1 MPRSTAAKTAI
12 SRWSISRPVA
22 LALEDGLISKE
33 TTFFDYGCGRGGDI
47 RRLHDMEIDVSGW
60 DPAYFPD
67 EERTSA
73 DVVNLGYVINV
84 IEDLEERA
92 VVLYAAW
99 NLAQRLLI
107 VSARLEWEARQIA
120 GDYQGDGIVTRK
132 RTFQKFYTQEELRD
146 WIKAVLGHDVVA
158 AAPGIFY
165 LFKDPAAEQAFVASR
180 VARRQPRP
188 TIRFSEA
195 EFKAN
200 KRLLQPLMDFV
211 SDRGRLPVDGELTVA
226 EDITRAFGGVPRA
239 FALVRRVTGTE
250 EWDAIRRQRT
260 EDTLVYLALAAFPKR
275 PRFSDFP
282 TDLRNDVRAFFG
294 TYKKA
299 CQQADALLFSAG
311 SMKAVSAACETAE
324 VGKLLPEALY
334 VHHTALPRLP
344 ALLRIYEGCGRQLVG
359 SVDGVTLIKLSR
371 DTARVSY
378 LTYPNFDDVGHP
390 ALAESF
396 SADLPM
402 LRLRHRDYRRS
413 PNPPILH
420 RKELFVANDYPHRN
434 VFATLTA
441 EEVQSGLLDLPTI
454 GTQLGWHSLL
464 RERGLDCR
472 GHRLVPRDSSAAPS
486 GIGSVTTARPAG
498 LAS

>member
-1 MPRSTAAKTAI
+1 MSRSTAAKTAI

-47 RRLHDMEIDVSGW
+47 RRLHEMGIEVSGW

-99 NLAQRLLI
+99 NLARRLLI
-107 VSARLEWEARQIA
+107 VSARLEWEARQMA

-146 WIKAVLGHDVVA
+146 WVKAVLEHDVVA

-165 LFKDPAAEQAFVASR
+165 LFKDPAEEQAFVASR

-211 SDRGRLPVDGELTVA
+211 SDRGRLPVDGELAVA
-226 EDITRAFGGVPRA
+226 DEIESVFGGVSRA
-239 FALVRRVTGTE
+239 FSLVRRVTGAD
-250 EWDAIRRQRT
+250 EWDTIRRQRT

-275 PRFSDFP
+275 PRFSALP
-282 TDLRNDVRAFFG
+282 PDLRNDIRAFFG

-299 CQQADALLFSAG
+299 CQQADALLYSAG
-311 SMKAVSAACETAE
+311 NLKAVSAACEKAE
-324 VGKLLPEALY
+324 VGKLLSEALY

-344 ALLRIYEGCGRQLVG
+344 ALLRVYEGCGRQLVG
-359 SVDGVTLIKLSR
+359 SIDGVTLIKLSR
-371 DTARVSY
+371 TKAKVSY
-378 LTYPNFDDVGHP
+378 LLYPNFDRDGHP
-390 ALAESF
+390 TLAECF
-396 SADLPM
+396 IADLP
-402 LRLRHRDYRRS
+402 RLALHHRDYRRS
-413 PNPPILH
+413 VNPPILH
-420 RKELFVANDYPHRN
+420 RKELFVAADYPRRHLFVR
-434 VFATLTA
+434 LTAA
-441 EEVQSGLLDLPTI
+441 EEVANLLPTAVPI
-454 GTQLGWHSLL
+454 GFLKDWKDLVA
-464 RERGLDCR
+464 ERGLQIR
-472 GHRLVPRDSSAAPS
+472 GHALISSRHSVPSASAD
-486 GIGSVTTARPAG
+486 TRTRNDHN
-498 LAS
+498 

>member
-47 RRLHDMEIDVSGW
+47 RRLHDMDIEVSGW

-67 EERTSA
+67 EDRTPA

-99 NLAQRLLI
+99 NLTQRLLI

-146 WIKAVLGHDVVA
+146 WIKAVLDHDVVA

-165 LFKDPAAEQAFVASR
+165 LFKDPAEEQAFVASR

-188 TIRFSEA
+188 SIRFSED
-195 EFKAN
+195 EFKEN
-200 KRLLQPLMDFV
+200 KQLLEPLMDFV
-211 SDRGRLPVDGELTVA
+211 SDRGRLPVAGELTVA
-226 EDITRAFGGVPRA
+226 EDIKSVFGGVPRA
-239 FALVRRVTGTE
+239 FSLVRRVTGAE
-250 EWDAIRRQRT
+250 DWDAVRRQRT

-275 PRFSDFP
+275 PRFSALP
-282 TDLRNDVRAFFG
+282 TDLRYDIRAFFG

-299 CQQADALLFSAG
+299 CQQADALLYSAG
-311 SMKAVSAACETAE
+311 NLRAVSAACEKAE
-324 VGKLLPEALY
+324 VGKVLPEALY

-344 ALLRIYEGCGRQLVG
+344 ALLRVYEGCGRQLVG
-359 SVDGVTLIKLSR
+359 SIDGVTLMKLSR
-371 DTARVSY
+371 NKAKVSY
-378 LTYPNFDDVGHP
+378 LLYPDFDRDGHP
-390 ALAESF
+390 ALLECF
-396 SADLPM
+396 IADLQ
-402 LRLRHRDYRRS
+402 RLVLHHRDYRRS
-413 PNPPILH
+413 VNPPILH
-420 RKELFVANDYPHRN
+420 RKELFVSDDYPRRHL
-434 VFATLTA
+434 FARLTA
-441 EEVQSGLLDLPTI
+441 AEEAANLLLTVAPI
-454 GTQLGWHSLL
+454 GFL
-464 RERGLDCR
+464 RDWTDFVAERALQIR
-472 GHRLVPRDSSAAPS
+472 GHALLPLRHSVPSASADTRIS
-486 GIGSVTTARPAG
+486 HDDN
-498 LAS
+498 

>member
-1 MPRSTAAKTAI
+1 MSSSTAAKTAI

-260 EDTLVYLALAAFPKR
+260 EDTLVYVALAAFPKR
-275 PRFSDFP
+275 PRFIALP
-282 TDLRNDVRAFFG
+282 PDLRNDTRAFFG
-294 TYKKA
+294 SYKKA
-299 CQQADALLFSAG
+299 CVQADTLLYSAG
-311 SMKAVSAACETAE
+311 NLRAVSGACERAG
-324 VGKLLPEALY
+324 VGKLLPDALY
-334 VHHTALPRLP
+334 VHHSALPRLQ
-344 ALLRIYEGCGRQLVG
+344 ALLRVYEGCARQLVG
-359 SVDGVTLIKLSR
+359 AVDGVTLIKLSR
-371 DTARVSY
+371 NKPTVSY
-378 LTYPNFDDVGHP
+378 LVYPGFDRDGHP
-390 ALAESF
+390 ALAEAF
-396 SADLPM
+396 TADLGR
-402 LRLRHRDYRRS
+402 LRLYHRDYRTSR
-413 PNPPILH
+413 NPPILH
-420 RKELFVANDYPHRN
+420 RKELFVGDDHPSKSK
-434 VFATLTA
+434 FARLTA
-441 EEVQSGLLDLPTI
+441 QEESHGLY
-454 GTQLGWHSLL
+454 GTV
-464 RERGLDCR
+464 RPI
-472 GHRLVPRDSSAAPS
+472 GHRLDWLALLSDRHLQLRGHELLPNRTSAR
-486 GIGSVTTARPAG
+486 G
-498 LAS
+498 

>member
-1 MPRSTAAKTAI
+1 MSTAAKTAI

-33 TTFFDYGCGRGGDI
+33 TAFFDYGCGRGGDI
-47 RRLHDMEIDVSGW
+47 RRLHEMGIEVSGW

-67 EERTSA
+67 EERTPA

-99 NLAQRLLI
+99 NLAQRVLI

-146 WIKAVLGHDVVA
+146 WIKAVLGQDVVA

-165 LFKDPAAEQAFVASR
+165 LFKDPAEEQAFVASR

-188 TIRFSEA
+188 TVRFSET

-211 SDRGRLPVDGELTVA
+211 SDRGRLPVDGELSVA
-226 EDITRAFGGVPRA
+226 EDITRFFGSVARA
-239 FALVRRVTGTE
+239 FALVRRVTGTD
-250 EWDAIRRQRT
+250 EWDVIRRQRT

-275 PRFSDFP
+275 PRFSALPPELCHDI
-282 TDLRNDVRAFFG
+282 RSFFG

-299 CQQADALLFSAG
+299 RLQADALLYSAG
-311 SMKAVSAACETAE
+311 NLKAVNAACEKAE
-324 VGKLLPEALY
+324 VGKLLPDALY
-334 VHHTALPRLP
+334 VHHSALRHLP
-344 ALLRIYEGCGRQLVG
+344 ALLRVYEGCGRQLLGAIEAMNV
-359 SVDGVTLIKLSR
+359 VKLSR
-371 DTARVSY
+371 QRATISY
-378 LTYPNFDDVGHP
+378 CVYPDFERAGHP
-390 ALAESF
+390 VLAESF
-396 SADLPM
+396 AVDLT
-402 LRLRHRDYRRS
+402 RLTTRHRNFRQSSS
-413 PNPPILH
+413 PPVLH
-420 RKELFVANDYPHRN
+420 RKELLIPRNHLLHRR
-434 VFATLTA
+434 FARLTA
-441 EEVQSGLLDLPTI
+441 REERLGLLDQPTRI
-454 GTQLGWHSLL
+454 GTDKQWQDVL
-464 RERGLDCR
+464 RRRGYAIR
-472 GHRLVPRDSSAAPS
+472 GHRVVSLPHAP
-486 GIGSVTTARPAG
+486 
-498 LAS
+498 

>member
-1 MPRSTAAKTAI
+1 MSSSTAAKTAI

-33 TTFFDYGCGRGGDI
+33 TSFFDYGCGRGGDI
-47 RRLHDMEIDVSGW
+47 RRLHGMGIEVSGW
-60 DPAYFPD
+60 DPAYFPH
-67 EERTSA
+67 EERTPA

-107 VSARLEWEARQIA
+107 VSARLEWEARQLA

-165 LFKDPAAEQAFVASR
+165 LFKDPAEEQAFVASR
-180 VARRQPRP
+180 VARRQPGP

-211 SDRGRLPVDGELTVA
+211 SDRGRLPVDGEFTA
-226 EDITRAFGGVPRA
+226 ADDIKRVFGGVPRA
-239 FALVRRVTGTE
+239 FSLVRRVTGAE

-260 EDTLVYLALAAFPKR
+260 EDRLVYLALAAFPKR
-275 PRFSDFP
+275 PRFSALP
-282 TDLRNDVRAFFG
+282 PDLRNDVRAFFG

-299 CQQADALLFSAG
+299 CMQADALLYSA
-311 SMKAVSAACETAE
+311 SDLRAVSAACERAA
-324 VGKLLPEALY
+324 VGKLLPDALY
-334 VHHTALPRLP
+334 VHYSALPHLP
-344 ALLRIYEGCGRQLVG
+344 ALLRVYEGCGRQLVG
-359 SVDGVTLIKLSR
+359 SIVGTTLVKLSR
-371 DTARVSY
+371 SRARVSY
-378 LTYPNFDDVGHP
+378 MIYPDFDRVAHP
-390 ALAESF
+390 SLAESF
-396 SADLPM
+396 VADLSRLQ
-402 LRLRHRDYRRS
+402 LRRRDYRHS

-420 RKELFVANDYPHRN
+420 RKELFVTLDYPRRRA
-434 VFATLTA
+434 FERLTSQ
-441 EEVQSGLLDLPTI
+441 EVRANLLGDTRI
-454 GTQLGWHSLL
+454 GTRVEWEYFLSRAGYT
-464 RERGLDCR
+464 CR
-472 GHRLVPRDSSAAPS
+472 GHRLLRQATIPGNSLRLV
-486 GIGSVTTARPAG
+486 
-498 LAS
+498 L